1 MRFIWEH
8 VRHWHLDIPTLLI
21 TLFVLP
27 LATYLIGIIRRHAK
41 LWGGYLVEGLMYWL
55 GRLVV
60 HSIAA
65 RFSLR
70 RYCRLQLQKENQY
83 VYVPSRGDVKL
94 EIDRVFVNL
103 TLEGSSNSENYD
115 QRTILSAGPRVRVI
129 GDPGSGKSSLVK
141 RLFRDAC
148 TDAMTKPAK
157 ARLPI
162 LIELKNLKI
171 PRATADGKL
180 GDWFVRFLREEV
192 KKSAVYKMD
201 ECFDNYARMSGL
213 LVLLDG
219 LDEVASS
226 EYERVKAAIMKL
238 SEHLSNLSQQS
249 MVVLTM
255 RTQLHQQI
263 TGSFRD
269 SLGKAL
275 FVKPFTPSDVYEFP
289 ESEIYRRHGN
299 PIVRDGKI
307 EFDPERRPRTAITNV
322 SFLDRRI
329 GVEHR
334 LAGDFV
340 YAGIKVS
347 ADIGKYRTFQ
357 ALIFKIDGAPV
368 MVHPAIRQVVSQGI
382 RIVEAGAGELI
393 ERRIWVR
400 QSFFVGGQRKCILP
414 DSYLRPSCR
423 CASDQQN
430 RKQVVD
436 SHQVAIRRC
445 RAAFS

>member
-1 MRFIWEH
+1 M
-8 VRHWHLDIPTLLI
+8 PYI
-21 TLFVLP
+21 TTIAECHSLFKHGGLGAKNKFDSP
-27 LATYLIGIIRRHAK
+27 L
-41 LWGGYLVEGLMYWL
+41 
-55 GRLVV
+55 
-60 HSIAA
+60 HSID
-65 RFSLR
+65 
-70 RYCRLQLQKENQY
+70 
-83 VYVPSRGDVKL
+83 PIDV
-94 EIDRVFVNL
+94 
-103 TLEGSSNSENYD
+103 SNRN
-115 QRTILSAGPRVRVI
+115 G
-129 GDPGSGKSSLVK
+129 G
-141 RLFRDAC
+141 
-148 TDAMTKPAK
+148 
-157 ARLPI
+157 
-162 LIELKNLKI
+162 
-171 PRATADGKL
+171 TA
-180 GDWFVRFLREEV
+180 VC
-192 KKSAVYKMD
+192 M
-201 ECFDNYARMSGL
+201 
-213 LVLLDG
+213 
-219 LDEVASS
+219 
-226 EYERVKAAIMKL
+226 
-238 SEHLSNLSQQS
+238 
-249 MVVLTM
+249 
-255 RTQLHQQI
+255 
-263 TGSFRD
+263 
-269 SLGKAL
+269 
-275 FVKPFTPSDVYEFP
+275 FP